1 VSHLCMFGC
10 IISVKNT
17 KPHLKKL
24 DDRSTK
30 MVFIGYEEGSKAY
43 RTYDPR
49 MGCMHITCDVVFDDL
64 A

>member
-1 VSHLCMFGC
+1 VHIRS
-10 IISVKNT
+10 IIYVKNP

-43 RTYDPR
+43 RTYDPCT
-49 MGCMHITCDVVFDDL
+49 GCMHITRDAVFDEL
-64 A
+64 T

>member
-1 VSHLCMFGC
+1 
-10 IISVKNT
+10 
-17 KPHLKKL
+17 
-24 DDRSTK
+24 